1 MSNPTE
7 RTAEDNYERENDPS
21 PVTEDFTENTYVKE
35 PKSHLRGQV
44 PVQLDE
50 QSFEDPMQPPYSN
63 SDQQLEDDEREAIN
77 KSNVMR
83 GDRLRHAKPRTANKY
98 NKGPGEDDLP
108 AGLE

>member
-1 MSNPTE
+1 M
-7 RTAEDNYERENDPS
+7 
-21 PVTEDFTENTYVKE
+21 
-35 PKSHLRGQV
+35 KSHLRIQCNLLIPILISSLV
-44 PVQLDE
+44 SLSSLPWLILKYQATNMTE
-50 QSFEDPMQPPYSN
+50 
-63 SDQQLEDDEREAIN
+63 EDDEREAIN

>member
-1 MSNPTE
+1 MSSLVYFVETLHTNLDYNMSNPTE

-63 SDQQLEDDEREAIN
+63 SDQQLG
-77 KSNVMR
+77 KSEFSS
-83 GDRLRHAKPRTANKY
+83 LANSKVSSH
-98 NKGPGEDDLP
+98 
-108 AGLE
+108 